1 MLIIAG
7 TVRLPAGNLER
18 AKPVMA
24 AMLASSR
31 AEDGCIQFTYAEDV
45 LDPGLIRVFE
55 MWRDQDALDLHFQ
68 SEHIKVWRLAWPD
81 LGIHDRQLLAYPATE
96 PTTT

>member
-7 TVRLPAGNLER
+7 TVRLPAENLER
-18 AKPVMA
+18 ARPVMA

-31 AEDGCIQFTYAEDV
+31 AEDGCIQYAYAEDV
-45 LDPGLIRVFE
+45 LEPGLIRVFE
-55 MWRDQDALDLHFQ
+55 MWRDQAALDRHFQ

-81 LGIHDRQLLAYPATE
+81 LGIHDRQLLAYPATA
-96 PTTT
+96 PVAT